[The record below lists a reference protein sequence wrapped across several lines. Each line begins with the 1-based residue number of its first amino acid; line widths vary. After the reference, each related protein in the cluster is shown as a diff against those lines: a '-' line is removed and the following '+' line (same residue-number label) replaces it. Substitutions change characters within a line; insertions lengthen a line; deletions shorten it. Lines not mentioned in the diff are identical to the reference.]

1 MTVISRTFAFVL
13 ISVIVGSVVSK
24 KLRRSHQQSLR
35 ADVSEGESVESLRPP
50 GSYCKGTH
58 FKVLRIAFTS
68 KFSLGQTTQKPF
80 KTAMT
85 CPKIDLH
92 TRKPGM
98 KPNYWMMEPKQENWE
113 AKWAWSKRK
122 FLRHA
127 TILSTDFAGERLF
140 WGGLPTE
147 LAIRVTTFRAL
158 HNNGLP
164 PTAAENR
171 DQKQLDPLD
180 NTVMG
185 NHVYRPGN
193 WMTGMARR
201 QWLLLAPVQA
211 VVAAGGGT
219 TAVAAAV
226 INSVS
231 NYFWTMPFSEML
243 FHGSHDAGCIDTKNF
258 LDVAAGDRWAT
269 AALQWPLLAAAP
281 RNVNCR
287 RAINTN
293 AGLLKTLKGTKAG
306 MGLGAVG
313 GLLFGGP
320 AGAVSGFAA
329 GAVLSKEPQGWC
341 IHNIGREAAS
351 TQTKT
356 ITQQLESGTRWFD
369 IRTSTTQYV
378 GLPTANMPPNGDDN
392 YRLFHPFGLNSK
404 GGHFYGLAMQV
415 FVDINQFLAAGNRE
429 HEVVFIKLKPYGKNK
444 VNMRI
449 WLLAVYAALTNNGV
463 HVVGHSD
470 FNPVRNVFDLSL
482 HDLHGRY
489 RAANLGA
496 RAGYAVV
503 MIPKKDYKK
512 YVLDE
517 DENIIPNL
525 NWIWNEKEQEFGTGT
540 GKVEKCTTSKIHKT
554 QEGKSEEFMG
564 SMDREARAAD
574 GDLAEDCGAAQ
585 RRRLFPDLAE
595 GCTGGDGEH
604 MIRTTN
610 WVAHETDCYL
620 STNVMNMCPLR

>member
-35 ADVSEGESVESLRPP
+35 ADVSEGESVESSRRP
-50 GSYCKGTH
+50 GSYCKGTD

-68 KFSLGQTTQKPF
+68 KFSLGQMTQKPF

-85 CPKIDLH
+85 CPNLDSVP
-92 TRKPGM
+92 RKPGM
-98 KPNYWMMEPKQENWE
+98 KPNYWMMEPKQQNWE

-158 HNNGLP
+158 ANNGGG
-164 PTAAENR
+164 TEA
-171 DQKQLDPLD
+171 QKQFNPLALF
-180 NTVMG
+180 NQE
-185 NHVYRPGN
+185 N
-193 WMTGMARR
+193 WMTRMARR
-201 QWLLLAPVQA
+201 QWAVEAAAQDPVD
-211 VVAAGGGT
+211 AGGET

-231 NYFWTMPFSEML
+231 HYFWTMPFSEML

-258 LDVAAGDRWAT
+258 LDVAADDRWGT
-269 AALQWPLLAAAP
+269 AALPWPPLDAAP

-306 MGLGAVG
+306 IGLGAVG

-320 AGAVSGFAA
+320 AGAVGGFAA

-341 IHNIGREAAS
+341 IYNIGREAAS

-369 IRTSTTQYV
+369 IRTSHTEYV
-378 GLPTANMPPNGDDN
+378 GPPTNPMPAGYPVGDDN

-429 HEVVFIKLKPYGKNK
+429 HEVVFIKLKPYGKDEYD
-444 VNMRI
+444 MRM
-449 WLLAVYAALTNNGV
+449 WLRAVKAALTNNGV
-463 HVVGHSD
+463 HVVGRSD
-470 FNPVRNVFDLSL
+470 FDAGNVFDLSL

-496 RAGYAVV
+496 QAGYAVV
-503 MIPKKDYKK
+503 MIPKKKYKK

-517 DENIIPNL
+517 DKNIIPHL

-540 GKVEKCTTSKIHKT
+540 GQFEKCTTSKIHKT

-574 GDLAEDCGAAQ
+574 GDLAENCGDAQ

-610 WVAHETDCYL
+610 WVAHETGCYL
-620 STNVMNMCPLR
+620 STNVMNMCPLG